1 MISRIPTGEVP
12 KREAARA
19 MALSAVRLPPR
30 LSNPHRID
38 QVIDELEK
46 YVIPAWQDDPQLRG
60 QLFLLLEDGR
70 TQLADTVLEY
80 SPTTG
85 LKEVHPE

>member
-1 MISRIPTGEVP
+1 MIPTDRAPDRRVV
-12 KREAARA
+12 RA

-46 YVIPAWQDDPQLRG
+46 YVVPAWQDDPQLRG
-60 QLFLLLEDGR
+60 QLFLLLEEGR
-70 TQLADTVLEY
+70 AQLADTALEY

-85 LKEVHPE
+85 LKEVQSE